1 MSFALAAAA
10 AARADDLGPV
20 VELKIT
26 VELRRWQAA
35 EALGLLEAGS
45 DAAAAAVLAQH
56 ALHAHETAADG
67 EALLAWGSVT
77 VSHPDGNEWRADST
91 VLTGDGPVIDLVHP
105 GRSADCLAMS
115 GPAPVDLTAGA
126 AAGEP
131 PSRWMAAFTRRL
143 APC

>member
-1 MSFALAAAA
+1 MSFAVAAAA
-10 AARADDLGPV
+10 AARLDDLGPV
-20 VELKIT
+20 VELRIT

-45 DAAAAAVLAQH
+45 PVAAAAVLAQH

-91 VLTGDGPVIDLVHP
+91 VLDADGPVIDLVHP
-105 GRSADCLAMS
+105 GRSAECLAMAPS
-115 GPAPVDLTAGA
+115 PVDLTATPTSDP
-126 AAGEP
+126 P
-131 PSRWMAAFTRRL
+131 PSRWMSTFTRRL